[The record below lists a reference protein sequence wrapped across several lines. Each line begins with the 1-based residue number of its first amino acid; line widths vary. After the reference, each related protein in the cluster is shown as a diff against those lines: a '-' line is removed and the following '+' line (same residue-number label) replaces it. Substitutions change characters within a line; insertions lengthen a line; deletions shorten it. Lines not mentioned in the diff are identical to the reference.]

1 MLTKNP
7 FSKVF
12 RYIIVASVILL
23 TLAAED
29 CGKILTT
36 EADPVHGGI
45 VLHDPDDG
53 PRPQTPSD
61 QEINQGN
68 EVRIE
73 AVPNPGFIFSHWEQ
87 TNLETAVVIFDMP
100 SRDMTRT
107 AIFVIDPA
115 IAAGDPPAVFI
126 ASHAEGDQIPTGTV
140 TFSGTAMDGVD
151 GPLTGDSLVWISER
165 SGVIGSGETITKGM
179 GCGIDIITLTAANSA
194 GLIGSASI
202 NVTLG
207 TIPENPSTVFQC
219 NKRPELT
226 IESPAADAVF
236 LTSDSI
242 TFTGS
247 SHDLEDGILP
257 GGSLVSSSQTDGD
270 LGTGETI
277 TVSLSPG
284 TQRIRLDALDS
295 QGWNAFT
302 ANLTILVEQA
312 GNFPPAATITSPA
325 EGGTFL
331 TSDVISLTGTGLDH
345 EDNILTGTSLVWVSN
360 LDGDHGAGESITASL
375 SACSHVISFDV
386 TDSGGGTVSEFVNIT
401 VEAAPTALIK
411 VPAQDGIFQVGDSIA
426 FSRSAND
433 PEDGPLTNGSLI
445 WTSHLDGQIGTGE
458 SFSVVSLSAG
468 GTQHCIDRHGQP
480 AGCGKRHCRYHRN
493 PPQRAANGIHLHRV
507 K

>member
-1 MLTKNP
+1 
-7 FSKVF
+7 
-12 RYIIVASVILL
+12 
-23 TLAAED
+23 
-29 CGKILTT
+29 
-36 EADPVHGGI
+36 
-45 VLHDPDDG
+45 
-53 PRPQTPSD
+53 
-61 QEINQGN
+61 
-68 EVRIE
+68 
-73 AVPNPGFIFSHWEQ
+73 
-87 TNLETAVVIFDMP
+87 
-100 SRDMTRT
+100 
-107 AIFVIDPA
+107 
-115 IAAGDPPAVFI
+115 
-126 ASHAEGDQIPTGTV
+126 
-140 TFSGTAMDGVD
+140 
-151 GPLTGDSLVWISER
+151 
-165 SGVIGSGETITKGM
+165 M

-226 IESPAADAVF
+226 IESPAADAIF

-401 VEAAPTALIK
+401 VEAAPTALIN